1 MRIYVA
7 EARAA
12 WSRSAEGE
20 GDSSGYRCPKSAT
33 LLLRLDWRSIVSG
46 NVFNSEGIHVA
57 MVSGQDIFDLTG
69 NKLYNLKGGNI
80 YRLSANWSGI

>member
-33 LLLRLDWRSIVSG
+33 LLLRP
-46 NVFNSEGIHVA
+46 
-57 MVSGQDIFDLTG
+57 
-69 NKLYNLKGGNI
+69 
-80 YRLSANWSGI
+80 RLEVNRERQCFQ

>member
-1 MRIYVA
+1 
-7 EARAA
+7 
-12 WSRSAEGE
+12 
-20 GDSSGYRCPKSAT
+20 
-33 LLLRLDWRSIVSG
+33 VSG